1 MNRGLVMRTPWKEN
15 ESMADTARGIGQ
27 IAPPLE
33 LPTEAGDLVSLA
45 SRRGQAVLV
54 SFLSHAA

>member
-1 MNRGLVMRTPWKEN
+1 MA
-15 ESMADTARGIGQ
+15 ESATGIGQ
-27 IAPPLE
+27 HAPPLE
-33 LPTEAGDLVSLA
+33 LPTEAGEVVSLA